1 MECILLYPFQNFNL
15 DPSLLNLSC
24 NLHLPRER
32 DSDSRF
38 DKQATTLHFF
48 VIHLSCCRHFDCCQ
62 NVTLPDMRQDI
73 KLSQRICQA
82 YKKRLKFGLRALSK
96 LIRFIVELCS
106 NVKYTIICLICN
118 LNRLPRIN
126 PFRIRT

>member
-1 MECILLYPFQNFNL
+1 MYASFNMFL
-15 DPSLLNLSC
+15 
-24 NLHLPRER
+24 
-32 DSDSRF
+32 DSDCRF

-48 VIHLSCCRHFDCCQ
+48 VIHLSCCKHFDCCQ
-62 NVTLPDMRQDI
+62 NVTLHDMRQDI

-82 YKKRLKFGLRALSK
+82 YKNGYKFGLRALSK
-96 LIRFIVELCS
+96 LICFIVELCS
-106 NVKYTIICLICN
+106 NVKYTTISLICN